1 MAKKFLTSIDL
12 SKCELL
18 NARIHNLAAAPGSP
32 VDGQIYFNTSDGQMY
47 FYDGT
52 IWQSMR
58 GDITSVT
65 LTGGAGASVT
75 QNNSNGGAYTAT
87 IDVNV
92 DNTTIGINGSDNLY
106 VIKDAAYLENI
117 YTTDSSFTSNRTATL
132 GASNLTFNA
141 TSTGKYT
148 IQNSLY
154 LGQQSAG
161 NGGQLYIYSPADG
174 LSTGITWD
182 DGTAPTGKIKFQ
194 HNIGDFVF
202 EIDGVELLQ
211 LDGTLG
217 NRGLKINKGVV
228 SSVYALDVTA
238 NSGSDVARL
247 EGMLESTSETK
258 FVTISTGGVLKY
270 RTVTGINGSG
280 QVENLGN
287 TNLSVTAGES
297 RTFTINDARTDAFKI
312 ADVDGALL
320 NFNTTGASITD
331 KVATFGTSVVIDG
344 NLTVSGST
352 TTINTETVTIADN
365 IIVLN
370 SNAAGAATESAGFE
384 IERGTDANV
393 QFLWNETNDYWSAV
407 GTKLHVGNIPTG
419 TSDSIL
425 IENSGVI
432 EKRALS
438 GLLDELQFF
447 DAISGYATPTAGVIT
462 FVGSNG
468 VSVVAA
474 GNIVAVSGV
483 DATTTTKG
491 VASFAAADFDVAS
504 GAVSLED
511 TVVKTVTTDSGALTP
526 SSHGFSILGGEGM
539 DVTHAGTTITVAG
552 EDATTTNKGI
562 VELATSAE
570 TNALTDTAR
579 AVTPASLAGL
589 RYAGPI
595 PAITGGA
602 SGPIAHNLNG
612 SHILFQVFETATG
625 ANVEVDIVRIDN
637 NNVRILTCGDH
648 LAGTFQI
655 MAIKIA

>member
-1 MAKKFLTSIDL
+1 MAKKFFTSIDL
-12 SKCELL
+12 SKCELI
-18 NARIHNLAAAPGSP
+18 NARIHNLPDSPGSP
-32 VDGQIYFNTSDGQMY
+32 VSGQIYFNTGDGQMY

-52 IWQSMR
+52 VWQSMR

-92 DNTTIGINGSDNLY
+92 DTTTIAINGSDNLY
-106 VIKDAAYLENI
+106 VVKDAAYLENI
-117 YTTDSSFTSNRTATL
+117 YTTNSSFTSNRTATL
-132 GASNLTFNA
+132 GTSNLTFNA

-174 LSTGITWD
+174 LSTGITWE
-182 DGTAPTGKIKFQ
+182 DGSAPTGKIKFQ

-202 EIDGVELLQ
+202 EIDGAELLQ
-211 LDGTLG
+211 LDGTTG
-217 NRGLKINKGVV
+217 NKGLKINKGVV
-228 SSVYALDVTA
+228 SSVFALDVTS

-247 EGMLESTSETK
+247 EGMLESTTESK

-270 RTVTGINGSG
+270 RTVTGINAGG
-280 QVENLGN
+280 AVENLGN
-287 TNLSVTAGES
+287 TNLSVTASES
-297 RTFTINDARTDAFKI
+297 RTFTINDARADAFKI

-320 NFNTTGASITD
+320 NFNTTGATIVD

-344 NLTVSGST
+344 NLTVSGTT
-352 TTINTETVTIADN
+352 TTISTETVTIADN
-365 IIVLN
+365 IIILN
-370 SNAAGAATESAGFE
+370 SNAAGTATESAGFE
-384 IERGTDANV
+384 IERGTDTNV

-407 GTKLHVGNIPTG
+407 GTKLHIGTIATG
-419 TSDSIL
+419 TSTSVL
-425 IENSGVI
+425 TETSGVI
-432 EKRALS
+432 EKRTLS
-438 GLLDELQFF
+438 GMLDTLQFF
-447 DAISGYATPTAGVIT
+447 DAITGYAVPTGGVIT

-468 VSVVAA
+468 VSVVSA
-474 GNIVAVSGV
+474 GNAVAVSGV

-539 DVTHAGTTITVAG
+539 DVTHTGTTITVAG

-562 VELATSAE
+562 VELATGAE

-579 AVTPASLAGL
+579 AVTPASLASL
-589 RYAGPI
+589 RYAV
-595 PAITGGA
+595 TGTGSA
-602 SGPIAHNLNG
+602 ATWTVTHSLNSKDVIVQIYQLSTG
-612 SHILFQVFETATG
+612 DTVECDVTRTTLNAVVLGFCATQDLTDLR
-625 ANVEVDIVRIDN
+625 VIV
-637 NNVRILTCGDH
+637 
-648 LAGTFQI
+648 
-655 MAIKIA
+655 IKIA

>member
-18 NARIHNLAAAPGSP
+18 NARVHNLAAAPGTP
-32 VDGQIYFNTSDGQMY
+32 VSGQIYYNTVDGQMY
-47 FYDGT
+47 YYDGT

-58 GDITSVT
+58 GDITSVSITAGNGLSGTSST
-65 LTGGAGASVT
+65 LNGAFS
-75 QNNSNGGAYTAT
+75 AT
-87 IDVNV
+87 LDVNV
-92 DNTTIGINGSDNLY
+92 DTTTVGINGSDELY
-106 VIKDAAYLENI
+106 VIKDAAYLANL
-117 YTTDSSFTSNRTATL
+117 YTADGTLTGARVATL
-132 GASNLTFNA
+132 GANNLTFNA
-141 TSTGKYT
+141 TSTGKFT

-154 LGQQSAG
+154 VGQIAT
-161 NGGQLYIYSPADG
+161 GGTGQIYIYAPDAG
-174 LSTGITWD
+174 LGSGITWD
-182 DGTAPTGKIKFQ
+182 DGTAPTAKIKFQ
-194 HNIGDFVF
+194 HNVGDFVF
-202 EIDGVELLQ
+202 EIGGTELLQ
-211 LDGTLG
+211 LDGTAG
-217 NRGLKINKGVV
+217 NTGLKINKGVV

-247 EGMLESTSETK
+247 EGMIESTTESR

-270 RTVTGINGSG
+270 RTVTGISSTGAV
-280 QVENLGN
+280 QNLGN
-287 TNLSVTAGES
+287 TNLAVTAGES
-297 RTFTINDARTDAFKI
+297 RTLTINDARADAFKI

-320 NFNTTGASITD
+320 NFNTTGASITA

-344 NLTVSGST
+344 NLTVSGTT
-352 TTINTETVTIADN
+352 TTISTETVTIADN

-384 IERGTDANV
+384 IERGTDTNV

-407 GTKLHVGNIPTG
+407 GTKLHVGTIATG
-419 TSDSIL
+419 TSTSIL

-432 EKRALS
+432 EKRTLS
-438 GLLDELQFF
+438 GMLDTLTF
-447 DAISGYATPTAGVIT
+447 AGNSGTAVPTGGTIT
-462 FVGSNG
+462 FSGANG
-468 VSVVAA
+468 VNIVAA
-474 GNIVAVSGV
+474 GNVVAVSGV

-491 VASFAAADFDVAS
+491 VASFAAADFDVTS

-539 DVTHAGTTITVAG
+539 NVTHTGTIITVAG

-562 VELATSAE
+562 VELATAGE

-589 RYAGPI
+589 RYAAPT
-595 PAITGGA
+595 PAITSGTT
-602 SGPIAHNLNG
+602 GPIAHNLNG
-612 SHILFQVFETATG
+612 THIIFQVFETATG
-625 ANVEVDIVRIDN
+625 ENVEMDVIRIDN
-637 NNVRILTCGDH
+637 NIVELRTCNDH
-648 LAGTFQI
+648 AAGAFQL

>member
-12 SKCELL
+12 SKCELI
-18 NARIHNLAAAPGSP
+18 NARIHNLPDSPGSP
-32 VDGQIYFNTSDGQMY
+32 VSGQIYFNTADGQMY
-47 FYDGT
+47 FYDGSV
-52 IWQSMR
+52 WQSMR

-154 LGQQSAG
+154 LGQQTAG

-320 NFNTTGASITD
+320 NFNTVGASITD

-344 NLTVSGST
+344 NLTVSGTT
-352 TTINTETVTIADN
+352 TTISTETVTIADN

-384 IERGTDANV
+384 IERGTDTNV

-432 EKRALS
+432 EKRSLT
-438 GLLDELQFF
+438 GLVDELQFF
-447 DAISGYATPTAGVIT
+447 DAISGYATPTGGVIT
-462 FVGSNG
+462 FTGSTG

-526 SSHGFSILGGEGM
+526 SSHGFSILGGEGV
-539 DVTHAGTTITVAG
+539 DVTHTGTTITVAG

-562 VELATSAE
+562 VELATGAE

-579 AVTPASLAGL
+579 AVTPASLASL
-589 RYAGPI
+589 RYA
-595 PAITGGA
+595 ATGTGSA
-602 SGPIAHNLNG
+602 STWTVAHNLG
-612 SHILFQVFETATG
+612 TKDVIVQLYQVSTG
-625 ANVEVDIVRIDN
+625 DTVECDVTRSTTSAV
-637 NNVRILTCGDH
+637 VLTFCAVQD
-648 LAGTFQI
+648 LSDLRVLI
-655 MAIKIA
+655 IKIA

>member
-12 SKCELL
+12 SKCELI
-18 NARIHNLAAAPGSP
+18 NARIHNLPDSPGSP
-32 VDGQIYFNTSDGQMY
+32 VSGQIYFNTADGQMY
-47 FYDGT
+47 FYDGSV
-52 IWQSMR
+52 WQSMR

-154 LGQQSAG
+154 LGQQTAG
-161 NGGQLYIYSPADG
+161 NGGQLYIYAPADG

-182 DGTAPTGKIKFQ
+182 DGSAPTGKIKFQ
-194 HNIGDFVF
+194 HNVGDFVF
-202 EIDGVELLQ
+202 EIGGTELLQ
-211 LDGTLG
+211 LDGTAG
-217 NRGLKINKGVV
+217 STGLKINKGVV
-228 SSVYALDVTA
+228 SSVYALDVTSNA
-238 NSGSDVARL
+238 GSDVARL
-247 EGMLESTSETK
+247 EGMLESTTETK

-287 TNLSVTAGES
+287 TNLSVTTGES

-320 NFNTTGASITD
+320 NFNTVGASITD

-344 NLTVSGST
+344 NLTVSGTT
-352 TTINTETVTIADN
+352 TTISTETVTIADN

-384 IERGTDANV
+384 IERGTDTNV

-432 EKRALS
+432 EKRSLT
-438 GLLDELQFF
+438 GLVDELQFF
-447 DAISGYATPTAGVIT
+447 DAISGYATPTGGVIT
-462 FVGSNG
+462 FTGSTG

-526 SSHGFSILGGEGM
+526 SSHGFSILGGEGV
-539 DVTHAGTTITVAG
+539 DVTHTGTTITVAG

-562 VELATSAE
+562 VELTTGAE

-579 AVTPASLAGL
+579 AVTPASLASL
-589 RYAGPI
+589 RYA
-595 PAITGGA
+595 ATGTGSA
-602 SGPIAHNLNG
+602 STWTVAHNLG
-612 SHILFQVFETATG
+612 TKDVIVQLYQVSTG
-625 ANVEVDIVRIDN
+625 DTVECDVTRSTTSAV
-637 NNVRILTCGDH
+637 VLTFCAVQD
-648 LAGTFQI
+648 LSDLRVLI
-655 MAIKIA
+655 IKIA

>member
-18 NARIHNLAAAPGSP
+18 NASIHNLAAAPGSP
-32 VDGQIYFNTSDGQMY
+32 ANGQIYFNTADGQMY

-52 IWQSMR
+52 TWQSMR

-65 LTGGAGASVT
+65 LTGGAGATVT
-75 QNNSNGGAYTAT
+75 QNNSNNGAYTAT

-92 DNTTIGINGSDNLY
+92 DGTTVGINGSDNLY
-106 VIKDAAYLENI
+106 VIKDSQYLETFYN
-117 YTTDSSFTSNRTATL
+117 TDGSFTSNRTATL

-141 TSTGKYT
+141 TSTGKVT
-148 IQNSLY
+148 VQNSLY
-154 LGQQSAG
+154 LGQQTAG
-161 NGGQLYIYSPADG
+161 NGGQLYIYAPADG
-174 LSTGITWD
+174 ISTGITWD

-194 HNIGDFVF
+194 HNVGDFVF
-202 EIDGVELLQ
+202 EIGGTELLQ
-211 LDGTLG
+211 LDGTAG
-217 NRGLKINKGVV
+217 NAGLKINKGVV

-270 RTVTGINGSG
+270 RTVTGINSDGRV
-280 QVENLGN
+280 QNLG
-287 TNLSVTAGES
+287 TDDLTVDAGES
-297 RTFTINDARTDAFKI
+297 RTLTINDALSSAFKI

-432 EKRALS
+432 EKRTLT

-447 DAISGYATPTAGVIT
+447 DTISGFATPTGGVIT
-462 FVGSNG
+462 FTGSNG
-468 VSVVAA
+468 VSIVSA
-474 GNIVAVSGV
+474 GNIVAVSGI

-504 GAVSLED
+504 GAVTLED

-526 SSHGFSILGGEGM
+526 SSHGFSILGGEGV
-539 DVTHAGTTITVAG
+539 DVTHTGTTITVAG

-562 VELATSAE
+562 VELATDAE

-579 AVTPASLAGL
+579 AVTPAGLARL
-589 RYAGPI
+589 RYA
-595 PAITGGA
+595 
-602 SGPIAHNLNG
+602 
-612 SHILFQVFETATG
+612 ATG
-625 ANVEVDIVRIDN
+625 SGTADSWNVIHDLNSLDVIVQLYQVSTGDTVECDVTRTDVN
-637 NNVRILTCGDH
+637 SVTLGFCASQDLTD
-648 LAGTFQI
+648 LRVLI
-655 MAIKIA
+655 IKIA

>member
-18 NARIHNLAAAPGSP
+18 NASIHNLAAAPGSP
-32 VDGQIYFNTSDGQMY
+32 ADGQIYFNTQDGQMY
-47 FYDGT
+47 YYDGSA
-52 IWQSMR
+52 WQSMR

-92 DNTTIGINGSDNLY
+92 DGTTVGINGSDNLY
-106 VIKDAAYLENI
+106 VIKDSQYLETFYN
-117 YTTDSSFTSNRTATL
+117 TDGSFTSNRTATL

-141 TSTGKYT
+141 TSTGKVT
-148 IQNSLY
+148 VQNSLY
-154 LGQQSAG
+154 LGQQTAG
-161 NGGQLYIYSPADG
+161 NGGQLYIYAPADG
-174 LSTGITWD
+174 ISTGITWD

-194 HNIGDFVF
+194 HNVGDFVF
-202 EIDGVELLQ
+202 EIGGTELVQIDGSSGAV
-211 LDGTLG
+211 GI
-217 NRGLKINKGVV
+217 KINKGSLVA
-228 SSVYALDVTA
+228 SEYALDVTA
-238 NSGSDVARL
+238 NASSDVARL

-270 RTVTGINGSG
+270 RTVTGINSDGRV
-280 QVENLGN
+280 QNLG
-287 TNLSVTAGES
+287 TDDLTVDAGES
-297 RTFTINDARTDAFKI
+297 RTLTINDALSSAFKI

-320 NFNTTGASITD
+320 NFNTTGASLTD

-370 SNAAGAATESAGFE
+370 SNAAGTATESAGFE
-384 IERGTDANV
+384 IERGTDTNV

-425 IENSGVI
+425 VENSGVI
-432 EKRALS
+432 EKRALT

-447 DAISGYATPTAGVIT
+447 DTISGYATPIGGVIT
-462 FVGSNG
+462 FTGGNG
-468 VSVVAA
+468 VSIVSA

-526 SSHGFSILGGEGM
+526 SSHGFSILGGEGV
-539 DVTHAGTTITVAG
+539 DVTHTGTTITVAG

-562 VELATSAE
+562 VELATGAE

-579 AVTPASLAGL
+579 AVTPASLTSL
-589 RYAGPI
+589 RYVA
-595 PAITGGA
+595 TGTGSA
-602 SGPIAHNLNG
+602 STWTVTHNL
-612 SHILFQVFETATG
+612 STKDVIVQLYQVSTG
-625 ANVEVDIVRIDN
+625 DTVECDVTRSTTSAV
-637 NNVRILTCGDH
+637 VLTFCAVQD
-648 LAGTFQI
+648 LTDLRVLI
-655 MAIKIA
+655 IKIA